1 MVDQRLYEL
10 HASICKALSHPKRL
24 EILDHLR
31 DGEKHVKEL
40 ANELNVSHNTLSR
53 YLAAIR
59 STGIVVPRRD
69 GQNVYYRLSDPRVI
83 QACDAMRDVL
93 LQYLENGAQIAENI

>member
-24 EILDHLR
+24 EILDRLR
-31 DGEKHVKEL
+31 DGEKNVKEL
-40 ANELNVSHNTLSR
+40 ADALDVSQSALSR

-69 GQNVYYRLSDPRVI
+69 GQNVYYQLSDLRVI
-83 QACDAMRDVL
+83 EACDAMRDVL
-93 LQYLENGAQIAENI
+93 LQYLETGGQLA